1 MNDYYMVVLKNGIT
15 MDFKGLCNVVDLS
28 AKTAIVFGHKEDE
41 GVKPLAIIPRENVA
55 YILNSFFILL
65 QPNLNMVM
73 THVYT
78 SNLSSQKIKIINLLN
93 IFHSTINMYLY

>member
-41 GVKPLAIIPRENVA
+41 GVKPLAIIPRENVV
-55 YILNSFFILL
+55 YILNSFFV
-65 QPNLNMVM
+65 N
-73 THVYT
+73 Y
-78 SNLSSQKIKIINLLN
+78 KE
-93 IFHSTINMYLY
+93 HSDYEGGEF